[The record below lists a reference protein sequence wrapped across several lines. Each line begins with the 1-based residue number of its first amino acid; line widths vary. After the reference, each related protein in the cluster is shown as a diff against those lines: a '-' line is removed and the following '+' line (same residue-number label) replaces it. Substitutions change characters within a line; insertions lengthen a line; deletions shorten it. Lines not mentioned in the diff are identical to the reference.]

1 MTPLYALQKIAR
13 ALLTVLLIVSTVF
26 IVLRLSGDP
35 AIYVLGLEADPRALD
50 AFRAR
55 WGLDQPIFAQYLQFL
70 GNCLQGDFGYSYF
83 EERDAMEAVLERL
96 PQTLLLMGVTGLFTV
111 LIGIPAGVYAALH
124 HNSWVDRVTM
134 VVSVA
139 GFSLPNFVLGI
150 FLILLFSVTWQLLPT
165 SGSGTWQHLVMPALT
180 MTVAEAAVFARFTR
194 SAMLEVLHQPYMRT
208 ARAKGLRWH
217 QAVRLHA
224 LPNAAIPLVTVV
236 GFFVGTLIAGGV
248 VTESVF
254 AWPGLGRLLVTSV
267 ANRDLAVVQIIV
279 MLIACSMVLTNL
291 IVDLLYGWLDPRVG
305 SLRTGN

>member
-50 AFRAR
+50 AFRTR
-55 WGLDQPIFAQYLQFL
+55 WGLDQPIFVQYLQFL
-70 GNCLQGDFGYSYF
+70 SNCLQGDFGYSYF

-124 HNSWVDRVTM
+124 HNSWIDRMTM
-134 VVSVA
+134 LVSVA

-165 SGSGTWQHLVMPALT
+165 AGSGSWQHLVMPVLT
-180 MTVAEAAVFARFTR
+180 MTVAEAAIFARFTR

-217 QAVRLHA
+217 QAVRRHA